1 MSQYIPITKAR
12 RLEEFRTLKNQAKE
26 IRLETSR
33 TMQDVQ
39 KDYQL
44 HAAHAGQIQYQIRTL
59 QGELARMNRKMRE
72 LNVEASE
79 LNKVAAAAEA
89 PKAEEQSNG

>member
-1 MSQYIPITKAR
+1 MEKPR
-12 RLEEFRTLKNQAKE
+12 E
-26 IRLETSR
+26 
-33 TMQDVQ
+33 MQDVQ

-79 LNKVAAAAEA
+79 LNKAAEVA
-89 PKAEEQSNG
+89 KAAEVPAVEEQTNG